1 MTSSA
6 FVLIDCDFPFS
17 ADIIEELKKIPEIA
31 EFYRVQSIYD
41 MIAKVNADSEDQLHD
56 IVIRKVRK
64 IEGIKNTLTM
74 IIASKG
80 PKRGRDKESKQIVI
94 LNLFY
99 HYIAIAISNNNTL
112 SKKHL

>member
-17 ADIIEELKKIPEIA
+17 ANIIEELKNIPEIV

-41 MIAKVNADSEDQLHD
+41 IIAKVDADSEEKLHE
-56 IVIRKVRK
+56 IIIRKIRE

-74 IIASKG
+74 NIIPAE
-80 PKRGRDKESKQIVI
+80 RHRRERDKESKQ
-94 LNLFY
+94 
-99 HYIAIAISNNNTL
+99 
-112 SKKHL
+112 

>member
-17 ADIIEELKKIPEIA
+17 ANIIEEFKKIPEIV

-41 MIAKVNADSEDQLHD
+41 IIAKVNTDSEEQLHEV
-56 IVIRKVRK
+56 VIRKVRE

-74 IIASKG
+74 TIISAEG
-80 PKRGRDKESKQIVI
+80 PTRERDKESKQ
-94 LNLFY
+94 
-99 HYIAIAISNNNTL
+99 
-112 SKKHL
+112 

>member
-17 ADIIEELKKIPEIA
+17 ANIIEELKNIPEIV

-41 MIAKVNADSEDQLHD
+41 IIAKVDADSEEKLHE
-56 IVIRKVRK
+56 IIIRKIRE

-74 IIASKG
+74 IIIASKG
-80 PKRGRDKESKQIVI
+80 
-94 LNLFY
+94 L
-99 HYIAIAISNNNTL
+99 
-112 SKKHL
+112 KKDRERE

>member
-17 ADIIEELKKIPEIA
+17 ENVIEELKKIPEIE

-41 MIAKVNADSEDQLHD
+41 IIAKVNADSEDQLNE
-56 IVIRKVRK
+56 IVTRKVRE

-74 IIASKG
+74 II
-80 PKRGRDKESKQIVI
+80 I
-94 LNLFY
+94 
-99 HYIAIAISNNNTL
+99 L
-112 SKKHL
+112 SKETKRVRERRE